1 MTFQLLFCYFVVG
14 VKNVRFTDNYAS
26 LKVMCIFKK
35 ILTEW
40 ICTVQVY
47 NFQSFDIRRVAME
60 GAVGTWQRETR
71 AALPVGQILPTFLQ
85 VCAHGSK
92 IQSQLKSFYK
102 TK

>member
-1 MTFQLLFCYFVVG
+1 
-14 VKNVRFTDNYAS
+14 
-26 LKVMCIFKK
+26 
-35 ILTEW
+35 
-40 ICTVQVY
+40 
-47 NFQSFDIRRVAME
+47 ME